1 MKIYTKTGD
10 EGHTKLIGGRSAR
23 KDNQR
28 FHAYGSIDELNA
40 FLGLTISKLNE
51 DKEKY
56 EEIVLELTNI
66 QHELFDAGSDLA
78 DPDNKIELRIT
89 EDNVAYL
96 EKRIDVYNN
105 ELPKVEKFILP
116 GGSQAA
122 SLLHICRTI
131 TRRSERHMVSVMQD
145 EKIPHATYK
154 YINRLSDYFFTLAR
168 YVNYLEDGKE
178 IFYERGGKVFH
189 HEE

>member
-10 EGHTKLIGGRSAR
+10 EGNTKLIGGRSAR
-23 KDNQR
+23 KDDQR
-28 FHAYGSIDELNA
+28 LHAYGSIDELNA
-40 FLGLTISKLNE
+40 FLGLAISTLSE
-51 DKEKY
+51 DDKQY
-56 EEIVLELTNI
+56 SDIISELTDI

-89 EDNVAYL
+89 ENKVSHL
-96 EKRIDVYNN
+96 EKRIDAYNDD
-105 ELPKVEKFILP
+105 LPKVEKFVLP

-131 TRRSERHMVSVMQD
+131 TRRAERHVVSVMED
-145 EKIPHATYK
+145 RTVPHATYK

-168 YVNYLEDGKE
+168 YVNYLERNRE
-178 IFYERGGKVFH
+178 TFYERGGKVFH